1 MNFSRFKLPKLTPP
15 MREVVVLPDQRFFL
29 RVVDLVND
37 PEAGPVREQLELA
50 LEGLAPFPLAQMWW
64 GYWTQPDCDHALIFA
79 TYQKRFSAEE
89 TEAWPE
95 AEWVGPRL
103 ACLLGTGTPETD
115 TTWLLSSAEG
125 LTAVH
130 FGDDSGVPTE
140 VRTMEVP
147 EDADEPTV
155 AQARDALVKAC
166 GGSREVQEVERTL
179 IQAGTPGTD
188 ELIMGVRETRGAR
201 VSLARA
207 QELDVRDNDE
217 LQARRRARVRDRWMW
232 RGMVAAVVA
241 IAFAG
246 VAEVALW
253 GLNRWLDGMHQQVAA
268 QTPLVNEIETADR
281 LANRI
286 DELRTQRLRPFEM
299 IAIADGPRP
308 EAIVFLRT
316 EATGLYSLEIEAE
329 TNDAPSINAYVAALK
344 ALSQTEGVDI
354 LNLDQRGSRSTVRV
368 LVRFNYDAFQSPTEE
383 ESA

>member
-1 MNFSRFKLPKLTPP
+1 
-15 MREVVVLPDQRFFL
+15 
-29 RVVDLVND
+29 
-37 PEAGPVREQLELA
+37 
-50 LEGLAPFPLAQMWW
+50 
-64 GYWTQPDCDHALIFA
+64 
-79 TYQKRFSAEE
+79 
-89 TEAWPE
+89 
-95 AEWVGPRL
+95 
-103 ACLLGTGTPETD
+103 
-115 TTWLLSSAEG
+115 
-125 LTAVH
+125 
-130 FGDDSGVPTE
+130 
-140 VRTMEVP
+140 
-147 EDADEPTV
+147 
-155 AQARDALVKAC
+155 
-166 GGSREVQEVERTL
+166 
-179 IQAGTPGTD
+179 
-188 ELIMGVRETRGAR
+188 
-201 VSLARA
+201 
-207 QELDVRDNDE
+207 
-217 LQARRRARVRDRWMW
+217 MW